1 MAHDRQQRAC
11 NNKFVQ
17 CIIANDLKTLEA
29 MPKSETM
36 RCSKSTVYYVY
47 PRQRPLHVAAFLG
60 NYAVVSL
67 LLNAGVEVNVQCPG
81 GRTPLFLALTQ
92 GHLDIVSLFLN
103 AGGDLLLLPVSSKQ
117 TALHWAA
124 ACGQYLVARFFIES
138 VNVDV
143 SIRNYRDVDENVAT
157 GETALDLIARDTP
170 LNSPLVMVL
179 FRALTQCGGP
189 VPRGPCRA
197 LRNDIGIELEE
208 CLTDDDREF
217 TVGVGITRVRHWRE
231 AAARQRRL
239 HVRQYLPTRDDYDPS
254 RRWAP
259 AVVQVEAGEAGVSA
273 RRRQKQFERPLECKR
288 RRQLI

>member
-1 MAHDRQQRAC
+1 MAHDRQQWAC

-36 RCSKSTVYYVY
+36 RCSKSTVYFGF

-103 AGGDLLLLPVSSKQ
+103 AGGDLLLLPVRSYSSKR

-124 ACGQYLVARFFIES
+124 ACEQYLVARFLIES
-138 VNVDV
+138 VSVDV
-143 SIRNYRDVDENVAT
+143 SIRNYRDDDENVAT
-157 GETALDLIARDTP
+157 GETALDGIANYTP

-231 AAARQRRL
+231 AAALQRRL
-239 HVRQYLPTRDDYDPS
+239 QVRECLPTSIEYDP
-254 RRWAP
+254 
-259 AVVQVEAGEAGVSA
+259 ESA
-273 RRRQKQFERPLECKR
+273 RAPPRCERELKRKRQRKYGLLVLESSV
-288 RRQLI
+288 L